1 MAGRTDMANH
11 PNRNWRRRMHDAAE
25 EHLARYRWPEGPGL
39 HAMTPE
45 QLREVLREAHKA
57 GYLAGYMAGREA
69 GTAPPRKTKS
79 DTC

>member
-1 MAGRTDMANH
+1 MANH
-11 PNRNWRRRMHDAAE
+11 PNRNWRRVMHTAAE
-25 EHLARYRWPEGPGL
+25 EYLARYRWPEGSGL

-69 GTAPPRKTKS
+69 GTATTKNQKNDPS
-79 DTC
+79 